1 MRSKDNLMEALEAYA
16 GTHPEVN
23 PDIII
28 PRRENME
35 RLLKELSAAER
46 DWNI

>member
-1 MRSKDNLMEALEAYA
+1 MRSKDNLLEVLEAYA

-46 DWNI
+46 D

>member
-16 GTHPEVN
+16 VAHPEVN
-23 PDIII
+23 PEIII